1 MIEIALFDEGYNEGV
16 VAQSGDTNPYLVFSN
31 QARGWNAGARDA
43 RANRRKA
50 AVEAHA
56 HRLYSELSH
65 IVETLSEWGDIGCTR
80 DAQDLI
86 NDIEDAAR

>member
-1 MIEIALFDEGYNEGV
+1 MDLKEYATGHAAGMKSK
-16 VAQSGDTNPYLVFSN
+16 SGDPNPYAPYAALA
-31 QARGWNAGARDA
+31 QGWNAGARDA

-50 AVEAHA
+50 AIEANA
-56 HRLYSELSH
+56 QRLYSELSH
-65 IVETLSEWGDIGCTR
+65 IVDTLSDWGDIACTH